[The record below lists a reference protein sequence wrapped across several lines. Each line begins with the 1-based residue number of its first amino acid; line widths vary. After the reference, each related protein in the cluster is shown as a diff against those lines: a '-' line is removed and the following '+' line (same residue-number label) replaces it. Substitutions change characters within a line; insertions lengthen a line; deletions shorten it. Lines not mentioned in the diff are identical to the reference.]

1 MIPFTQEANFIQLS
15 EELAPLALGI
25 LKGNP
30 LPDYPTGIELTPAI
44 EYAGSNPV
52 LVQLFKQK
60 RLLAHLPKNRMLD
73 TLTEVVQQAEG
84 LKIRII
90 LGSEWRDVHV
100 CNFLRAKGIDCF
112 YVAQQALEEQPL
124 PKVLLAS
131 EYRFASNSFSI
142 DQGELVV
149 FCEPDTLL
157 NCADIDL
164 QRVFYGP
171 RPYQN
176 IPDDAHR
183 LDARCLFDPDFPT
196 RFNPKAMILALTC
209 EPYSTPDKAK
219 LAGFFPAGMTI
230 GPDGNQTF
238 AGSYRMVPYR
248 HKYVPSVS
256 PSPTRLEV
264 LRGCIWQN
272 QHRNKFIMQ
281 IASAV
286 SNEGR
291 RKELLLRQP
300 GLEPVFDGIDIK
312 NVVILVA
319 NNLHEVRLFQNY
331 KYHNNGDVSTIR
343 VLTFEELLAQGHSA
357 LEGRVVIRGE
367 AGIGGFPIPEMPFE
381 VTLLDIADS
390 KVPVI
395 NFCKQARQKAYQQ
408 EGWKEIT
415 HDRPI

>member
-1 MIPFTQEANFIQLS
+1 
-15 EELAPLALGI
+15 
-25 LKGNP
+25 
-30 LPDYPTGIELTPAI
+30 
-44 EYAGSNPV
+44 
-52 LVQLFKQK
+52 
-60 RLLAHLPKNRMLD
+60 
-73 TLTEVVQQAEG
+73 
-84 LKIRII
+84 
-90 LGSEWRDVHV
+90 
-100 CNFLRAKGIDCF
+100 
-112 YVAQQALEEQPL
+112 
-124 PKVLLAS
+124 
-131 EYRFASNSFSI
+131 
-142 DQGELVV
+142 
-149 FCEPDTLL
+149 
-157 NCADIDL
+157 
-164 QRVFYGP
+164 
-171 RPYQN
+171 
-176 IPDDAHR
+176 
-183 LDARCLFDPDFPT
+183 
-196 RFNPKAMILALTC
+196 
-209 EPYSTPDKAK
+209 
-219 LAGFFPAGMTI
+219 
-230 GPDGNQTF
+230 
-238 AGSYRMVPYR
+238 MVPYR

-300 GLEPVFDGIDIK
+300 GLEPVFDGIGFK

-319 NNLHEVRLFQNY
+319 NNLHKVRLFQNY